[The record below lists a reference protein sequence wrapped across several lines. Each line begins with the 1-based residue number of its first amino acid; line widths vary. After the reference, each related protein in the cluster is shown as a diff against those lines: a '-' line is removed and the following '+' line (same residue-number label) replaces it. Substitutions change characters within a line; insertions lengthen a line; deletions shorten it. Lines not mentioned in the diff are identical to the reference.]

1 MESVINTYD
10 AIIIGA
16 GHNGLATAIML
27 ADAGWRVLVLER
39 NETVGGAVRTEEVTL
54 PGFRHDL
61 FATNLNLFA
70 GSAFY
75 EQHRDQLAKHGFEL
89 EASNKPFASVFPGDR
104 FVGVSTNT
112 EETVHSIEQISSEDG
127 RSWKDL
133 ADDFGRI
140 SPHLFPLL
148 GVEMPSAAA
157 AWKLMRGMFSLGI
170 HWPLELTRLVL
181 QSTREFTEERFESEE
196 LRALVATW
204 GMHLDFAPDV
214 SGGALFPYLEVF
226 ADAANGMVLGKGGA
240 DTLMRSLEG
249 LFASLGGE
257 IRTSAAVETIELA
270 DGRAGGVVLESGEK
284 VMAELAIV
292 ANLTPTV
299 LADLLPAGSLDSRH
313 QTRVDRYRYGP
324 GTMMI
329 HLAMEDLPD
338 WSAGEELRDFA
349 YVHIG
354 PYMRDMTASYNSATS
369 GYLPSRPTLVV
380 GQPTTV
386 DPTRAP
392 DGKHVLWIQVRMVPG
407 VITGDAAHEITDTDW
422 DAVKGPFADRVIHL
436 IEEYAPGLSQKILA
450 RHVLSPSDL
459 EEYNP
464 NLVGGDSLGGSHHLM
479 QNFFL
484 RPLPGWRRYR
494 TPIRGLYMCGAATW
508 PGAGVGAGSGYLLGK
523 RLTRRTRLL
532 RRLGSIRDGI

>member
-1 MESVINTYD
+1 MINTYD
-10 AIIIGA
+10 AVIIGA
-16 GHNGLATAIML
+16 GHNGLVAAIML
-27 ADAGWRVLVLER
+27 AEAGWSVLVLER

-75 EQHRDQLAKHGFEL
+75 DQHRDQLARHGFEL
-89 EASNKPFASVFPGDR
+89 EASNRPFASVFPGDR
-104 FVGVSTNT
+104 FVGVSTDI
-112 EETVHSIEQISSEDG
+112 EETVHSIEKISAGDG
-127 RSWKDL
+127 RSWRDL
-133 ADDFGRI
+133 ADDFQRI

-148 GVEMPSAAA
+148 GVEMPSMAA
-157 AWKLMRGMFSLGI
+157 AWKLIRGMRSLGI
-170 HWPLELTRLVL
+170 HWPWELIRMVL

-214 SGGALFPYLEVF
+214 SGGALFPYLETF

-240 DTLMRSLEG
+240 DTLTRSLEA
-249 LFASLGGE
+249 LFESLGGE
-257 IRTSAAVETIELA
+257 IRTSAPVEMIELA
-270 DGRAGGVVLESGEK
+270 DGSASGVVLASGEK
-284 VMAELAIV
+284 VTAEKAVV

-313 QTRVDRYRYGP
+313 RTRVDRYRYGP
-324 GTMMI
+324 GTLMI

-354 PYMRDMTASYNSATS
+354 PYMRDMTASYNSAIS
-369 GYLPSRPTLVV
+369 GYLPARPTLVV

-386 DPTRAP
+386 DSTRAP
-392 DGKHVLWIQVRMVPG
+392 NGKHVLWIQVRMVPG
-407 VITGDAAHEITDTDW
+407 VIKGDAKAEIADTDW
-422 DAVKGPFADRVIHL
+422 DAVKDPFAERVIDL
-436 IEEYAPGLSQKILA
+436 IEDHAPGLREKILG

-459 EEYNP
+459 ERYNP

-494 TPIRGLYMCGAATW
+494 TPVRRLHICGAATW

-523 RLTRRTRLL
+523 RLTRKATLLGRL
-532 RRLGSIRDGI
+532 RPSTGGDRI